1 MSPVSPEVAGGDVTR
16 ARDVEM
22 DGTMGM
28 ESIFLSLVEAK
39 GWHLYRALRGS
50 DFSGVVRQ
58 GKARSIARDVPYV
71 MLPAASRDAYVDEVQ
86 IHVVNARSTN
96 QLPMY
101 RDSEHSSSQ
110 IEFVMIKK
118 EGLSI
123 KTKEEPRAYLIDRN
137 DIDNAIKFNLSTYN
151 VHSFPSIEELSE
163 FFLRQGIR
171 EQAPALLPS
180 QLRWEYVQA
189 SPPSDQ
195 VMIYPSE
202 PSPVLFRGQN
212 RRYRPCYPTAAR
224 GITAGVN
231 ALRDLPKG
239 ERALVILNLIRTQ
252 WFNENL
258 RRTRCVQR

>member
-163 FFLRQGIR
+163 FFL
-171 EQAPALLPS
+171 APGYPRTSAG
-180 QLRWEYVQA
+180 
-189 SPPSDQ
+189 PPA
-195 VMIYPSE
+195 E
-202 PSPVLFRGQN
+202 
-212 RRYRPCYPTAAR
+212 PTAL
-224 GITAGVN
+224 GVCSGEPTVRPGHDLS
-231 ALRDLPKG
+231 LRAVSGSFSWPEPEIPTVLPDG
-239 ERALVILNLIRTQ
+239 R
-252 WFNENL
+252 
-258 RRTRCVQR
+258 